1 MKKILLLLSL
11 ALFASTP
18 RAQTQPVQTQAP
30 QAQPT
35 EIKPAPPTQPIV
47 TTAEEDRILFLRS
60 LEYQARAGICASN
73 LTDFGDKLKPLLRRW
88 TVRNEARLR
97 VGDAFFRAEAA
108 RDLVQAEDDLD
119 RYVHDPIDKMKSE
132 SAGDLQKD
140 CDDVLYFYGPNGPY
154 SERPKPKK
162 KADAAA
168 QTPPASAPA
177 TAP

>member
-1 MKKILLLLSL
+1 MKKILSLLLF
-11 ALFASTP
+11 ALFAPSLF
-18 RAQTQPVQTQAP
+18 AQTQPVQQSQQQTQTPTP
-30 QAQPT
+30 QV
-35 EIKPAPPTQPIV
+35 PPVV

-60 LEYQARAGICASN
+60 LEYQARAGICASS
-73 LTDFGDKLKPLLRRW
+73 LPDFGDKLKPLLRRW
-88 TVRNEARLR
+88 TMRNEARLR

-119 RYVHDPIDKMKSE
+119 HYVHDPIDKMKSE
-132 SAGDLQKD
+132 SADELQKD